1 MNFAGR
7 VFSVSVAGL
16 SILAVLRSE
25 AAATD
30 NSASGVATLEAFQT
44 AKALGDQAASFED
57 KARYWRDAL
66 TWPES
71 HVEWLHLAWSFAAKL
86 KDEWHNTGVNG
97 QPPQLDHPYFTE
109 AETIYREILKRFDHM
124 TFYKPIGADNLPD
137 DSLLVPAAASIGLQD
152 FPRFLSMMQ
161 DFNDRR
167 VADWL
172 AEPAPAKQADLAGL
186 SFRQTQE
193 ERVAAWLKRRIDAS
207 EGRVFS
213 SFELL
218 LIDGAVNQYAYDI
231 RGENGDGKSADGLA
245 ELAIHYKAPAIITA
259 IQKYLAI
266 ESPPPAQP
274 ALAVNKVIE
283 RNVEF
288 SLVSDNN
295 IVGASKVDFDTGTV
309 VTNFLQW
316 ASRKQQ
322 SGWMKRGGLDLEVDY
337 HWDDLMWVVG
347 FDLELLEV
355 PAATWEQ
362 TPASWEQLQ
371 ALEVKDGGLQSC
383 DRGNGQTRYTIT
395 ANTSLPATFGFRTR
409 EGGVGLLQL
418 TEMKQ
423 LSPNRR
429 EYSIRYRVIQQGTP
443 EVALTWRSG

>member
-16 SILAVLRSE
+16 SFLAVLHSE
-25 AAATD
+25 AAAAD
-30 NSASGVATLEAFQT
+30 SAVSSVTTLEAFQK

-66 TWPES
+66 TWPGS
-71 HVEWLHLAWSFAAKL
+71 HVEWLHLAWSFAANL

-97 QPPQLDHPYFTE
+97 QPPQLDHPYYTQ
-109 AETIYREILKRFDHM
+109 AESIYREILKRFDHM
-124 TFYKPIGADNLPD
+124 TFYKPKGADNLPD

-172 AEPAPAKQADLAGL
+172 AEPAPTKQTDLAEL
-186 SFRQTQE
+186 SFRQTPQQ
-193 ERVAAWLKRRIDAS
+193 ERVAAWLNRRIDAS

-213 SFELL
+213 SFEQLM
-218 LIDGAVNQYAYDI
+218 IDSAVKQYAYDI

-245 ELAIHYKAPAIITA
+245 ELATHYTAPAITTA
-259 IQKYLAI
+259 VQKYLAI

-283 RNVEF
+283 RNIQSSF
-288 SLVSDNN
+288 VSNN
-295 IVGASKVDFDTGTV
+295 NFVGASKVDFDTGNV
-309 VTNFLQW
+309 VTNELQW
-316 ASRKQQ
+316 ASGKQQ
-322 SGWMKRGGLDLEVDY
+322 SGWMKCGGLDLEVDY

-347 FDLELLEV
+347 FDLELVEV
-355 PAATWEQ
+355 PASSWEQ
-362 TPASWEQLQ
+362 TPDSWDQLQ
-371 ALEVKDGGLQSC
+371 ALEVKNGGLRTA
-383 DRGNGQTRYTIT
+383 DRGAGQTQYMIA
-395 ANTSLPATFGFRTR
+395 ANTRLPATFCFRTR

-418 TEMKQ
+418 TEMRQ
-423 LSPNRR
+423 LSPKRR
-429 EYSIRYRVIQQGTP
+429 EYSIRFRVIRQRTP
-443 EVALTWRSG
+443 PDAL